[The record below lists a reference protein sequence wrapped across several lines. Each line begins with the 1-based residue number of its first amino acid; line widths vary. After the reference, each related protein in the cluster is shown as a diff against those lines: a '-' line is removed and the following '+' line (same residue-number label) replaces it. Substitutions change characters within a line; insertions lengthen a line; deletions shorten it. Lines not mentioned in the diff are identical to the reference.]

1 MPFPGIIL
9 SPMGRACVSCQD
21 KELIASKGLAVV
33 DCSWNRLEEV
43 PFGGS
48 HTSGFHQHSSMRL
61 FLILLPDWPFSPGTV
76 RLPYPCPAH
85 RPSWWVTK
93 GNDMSWA

>member
-21 KELIASKGLAVV
+21 KELIAVKGLAVV

-48 HTSGFHQHSSMRL
+48 PSSGSHQLRPLTMASH
-61 FLILLPDWPFSPGTV
+61 PDWLHKLACAGHPTFSS
-76 RLPYPCPAH
+76 RPATG
-85 RPSWWVTK
+85 RFS
-93 GNDMSWA
+93 M